1 MITLSSPSPPLSLSP
16 QGEFADMGS
25 DTHFSLAGHPVLI
38 RSRSSGD
45 RHKGMLHSLVLE
57 GTELEPLKILTG

>member
-1 MITLSSPSPPLSLSP
+1 
-16 QGEFADMGS
+16 MGS
-25 DTHFSLAGHPVLI
+25 DTHFSLAGQPALI

-57 GTELEPLKILTG
+57 DTELEPLKIRTH